1 MSNRFWLKQVCKGRA
16 TVIDH
21 GVPDEVFPGY
31 TPERFPELPIMRG
44 KQYRLS
50 CRRRSP
56 SRDGSESARSSRM
69 TAWFRVST
77 DPVLLLPALPRSTTV
92 ENRGGRAVG
101 LLVGEMHTI
110 LPGGEFVLLARS
122 DLPLFAA
129 ADTDWTTLR
138 VSDDAG

>member
-1 MSNRFWLKQVCKGRA
+1 
-16 TVIDH
+16 
-21 GVPDEVFPGY
+21 
-31 TPERFPELPIMRG
+31 
-44 KQYRLS
+44 
-50 CRRRSP
+50 
-56 SRDGSESARSSRM
+56 M

-77 DPVLLLPALPRSTTV
+77 DPVLLLPALPRPTTV